1 MALQAVGHILQAI
14 QESSAMISVKHL
26 TREELE
32 AGVDYIR
39 QSPKDEGVLQLIVRR
54 PQADT
59 REVLQEGELH
69 RVEGLVGDNWKERS
83 STRTAD
89 GSAHPD
95 MQLNIM
101 NARVIDLVAQDRDRW
116 QLAGDQLF
124 IDLDLSGENLPP
136 GTHLAIGSAVIAVT
150 DQPHNGCQKFV
161 ARFGLDAMKFV
172 NSVVGQELHLRG
184 INAKV
189 VQPGVIRTGDLV
201 RKIPAI

>member
-1 MALQAVGHILQAI
+1 
-14 QESSAMISVKHL
+14 MISVKHL

-59 REVLQEGELH
+59 REVLQEGELD

-101 NARVIDLVAQDRDRW
+101 NARVIALVAQERDRW

>member
-1 MALQAVGHILQAI
+1 MALQKVGHILQAI
-14 QESSAMISVKHL
+14 QETSAMISVKHL

-59 REVLQEGELH
+59 REVLQEGELD